1 MGHKRA
7 KIPAYP
13 MGTTKGKYVIR
24 LSVILGILSTI
35 FTGATFVLVG
45 TIIDAAYK
53 QNPISSQQ
61 IAATVVLAALAALT
75 VGISLFV
82 TQSSAAKE
90 ELQLRHRLVGHLMDL
105 GTQERSAER
114 TGSIVS
120 LLTDDVERISFYR
133 QTFIGPMI
141 GSMLAPVVTILI
153 IGTTID
159 WEIAGWM
166 ALVIPFVPLFIAS
179 FEVIFR
185 KVSGKTVSARRLLS
199 AQYLDAIQGLTTLRT
214 FRAAKRTA
222 HDLEDIGETNRVSM
236 MRMLFGNQ
244 LVILVVDA
252 VFSLA
257 MITLASFLAYLAL
270 RDGDISIGQA
280 IAVVLL
286 STLMLEPLDR
296 IGQFFYVGMGGLAA
310 QRKARA
316 FLHEKPAY
324 HVISGEKQAA
334 LDDAQA
340 AAKAAATPG
349 AITMHNVT
357 FSYGTEDAA
366 RTVLN
371 NIDLTITPGEHVG
384 LVGTSGGGKSTL
396 AGLVLGDLTPRDGA
410 VTVDGRVV
418 AELPAAD
425 IRLGTAA
432 VNQTTWLFTGTLA
445 DNLRIAKP
453 NATTE
458 EMWTALDKAALADEV
473 RNMPDE
479 LDTQVGE
486 RGYSLSGGQAQRL
499 AIARAILADAPIM
512 VFDEPTSHVDINS
525 ESAILQSMEKVGA
538 GKTVL
543 TIAHRATALRDVDR
557 ILSLHNGKLVDISNT
572 ATNQTDNQT
581 EEAQ

>member
-1 MGHKRA
+1 MGHKRST
-7 KIPAYP
+7 IPAYP
-13 MGTTKGKYVIR
+13 MGTRQGKLIIR
-24 LSVILGILSTI
+24 LSVILGILTTA
-35 FTGATFVLVG
+35 FTGGTFVLIG
-45 TIIDAAYK
+45 TMVDAAT
-53 QNPISSQQ
+53 QGNPLSTGRIV
-61 IAATVVLAALAALT
+61 AAFILATLAALT
-75 VGISLFV
+75 VGLSLYIA
-82 TQSSAAKE
+82 QSSAAKE
-90 ELQLRHRLVGHLMDL
+90 ELQLRHRLVEHLLDL

-120 LLTDDVERISFYR
+120 LLTDDVERIAFYR

-141 GSMLAPVVTILI
+141 GSMLAPIVTIVI
-153 IGTTID
+153 IGATVD
-159 WEIAGWM
+159 WKIAGWL
-166 ALVIPFVPLFIAS
+166 ALVIPFVPLFIVS

-222 HDLEDIGETNRVSM
+222 RQLEEIGETNRVSM

-257 MITLASFLAYLAL
+257 MITLATFLAYVAL
-270 RDGDISIGQA
+270 RNGSISIGQA
-280 IAVVLL
+280 VAVVLL

-324 HVISGEKQAA
+324 RLISEEKRAHGDNA
-334 LDDAQA
+334 HA
-340 AAKAAATPG
+340 AAVAAATPG
-349 AITMHNVT
+349 AITMHDVT
-357 FSYGTEDAA
+357 FSYGSEDDA
-366 RTVLN
+366 RTVLKDVN
-371 NIDLTITPGEHVG
+371 LTIKPGEHVG

-396 AGLVLGDLTPRDGA
+396 AGLVLGDLVPRTGS

-418 AELPAAD
+418 ADVPAAD

-453 NATTE
+453 NATTK
-458 EMWTALDKAALADEV
+458 EMWDALEQAALADEV
-473 RNMPDE
+473 RLMPNN
-479 LDTQVGE
+479 LDTEVGE

-525 ESAILQSMEKVGA
+525 ETAILQSLEKVGR

-543 TIAHRATALRDVDR
+543 TIAHRPTALRDVDR
-557 ILSLHNGKLVDISNT
+557 ILTLQDGQLVDT
-572 ATNQTDNQT
+572 TPPATHSGQ
-581 EEAQ
+581 EEN

>member
-1 MGHKRA
+1 MGHKRT

-13 MGTTKGKYVIR
+13 MGTKKGKHVIR
-24 LSVILGILSTI
+24 LSVILGILATI
-35 FTGATFVLVG
+35 FTGGTFVLVG
-45 TIIDAAYK
+45 TMIDAAHRHTE
-53 QNPISSQQ
+53 ISAGT
-61 IAATVVLAALAALT
+61 IGATVACAALAALT
-75 VGISLFV
+75 VGINLFV
-82 TQSSAAKE
+82 GQSSAAQE
-90 ELQLRHRLVGHLMDL
+90 ELQLRHRLVEHLMDL

-141 GSMLAPVVTILI
+141 GSMLAPIVTILI

-159 WEIAGWM
+159 WEIAGWL

-199 AQYLDAIQGLTTLRT
+199 AQYLDALQGLTTLRT
-214 FRAAKRTA
+214 FRAAKRVA
-222 HDLEDIGETNRVSM
+222 RQLEDIGENNRVSM

-244 LVILVVDA
+244 LVIFVVDA

-270 RDGDISIGQA
+270 MDGDISVGQA
-280 IAVVLL
+280 VAVVLL
-286 STLMLEPLDR
+286 STIMLEPLDR

-324 HVISGEKQAA
+324 HVISEEKGQTDSTAA
-334 LDDAQA
+334 TPLA
-340 AAKAAATPG
+340 AAPG
-349 AITMHNVT
+349 AITMRNVT
-357 FSYGTEDAA
+357 FSYGSGEDT
-366 RTVLN
+366 RNVLK
-371 NIDLTITPGEHVG
+371 NINLTIHPGEHVG
-384 LVGTSGGGKSTL
+384 LVGPSGGGKSTL
-396 AGLVLGDLTPRDGA
+396 AGLILGDLTPRTGS
-410 VTVDGRVV
+410 VTVAGRVV
-418 AELPAAD
+418 AKVPAAD
-425 IRLGTAA
+425 IRRGTAA

-453 NATTE
+453 DATTT
-458 EMWTALDKAALADEV
+458 EMWTALEKAALAEEV
-473 RNMPDE
+473 RNMPEE

-525 ESAILQSMEKVGA
+525 ETAILRSLEKIGK

-543 TIAHRATALRDVDR
+543 TIAHRRSALRDVDR
-557 ILSLHNGKLVDISNT
+557 ILALQDGKLIDVSNT
-572 ATNQTDNQT
+572 SASHNQ
-581 EEAQ
+581 EVRS